1 MATLQP
7 VNPADI
13 YAPVGV
19 YHHGVL
25 ARGVSQVLHI
35 SGTCGI
41 ATDGS
46 VPPTLEEQLKL
57 IWANIARIL
66 AEAGMGPDN
75 VVKVTSYLTHP
86 SQRVISGQVRQAY
99 LGERKVAATS
109 IVVQLLSDQWFAEIE
124 VVAVA

>member
-1 MATLQP
+1 MLKTEA

-25 ARGVSQVLHI
+25 TTGATRLLHI

-41 ATDGS
+41 APDGR
-46 VPPTLEEQLKL
+46 VPADLDDQLHL
-57 IWANIARIL
+57 IWSNIARIL
-66 AEAGMGPDN
+66 SEAGMGPDN
-75 VVKVTSYLTHP
+75 VVRVTSYLTHP
-86 SQRVISGQVRQAY
+86 SQRLANGRIRQEY

-109 IVVQLLSDQWFAEIE
+109 IVVQLLNDQWFAEIE